1 MQIRAK
7 VIRIGEIQA
16 FGSGNFQKRAVV
28 LEIELD
34 GKYPQIIEVEFHK
47 DNTALPDKFRVG
59 EVGEFH
65 INLRGR
71 EWTSPQGELRVFNT
85 IVCWKVE
92 IDKSSPLAT
101 PEDGGKPLP
110 PLFTSSS
117 QDHSGLPF

>member
-7 VIRIGEIQA
+7 VIRIGEVQA

-34 GKYPQIIEVEFHK
+34 SQYPQIIEVEFHK

-71 EWTSPQGELRVFNT
+71 EWTNKEGKLIVFNT
-85 IVCWKVE
+85 IVCWKVD
-92 IDKSSPLAT
+92 IDKDSPIAT
-101 PEDGGKPLP
+101 PAPAPHPATEQGVNDD
-110 PLFTSSS
+110 T
-117 QDHSGLPF
+117 LPF